1 MTSIEPPEPEF
12 APGELLEL
20 FRHKGALLNGHF
32 LLSSGLHSEKYLQ
45 CALVLQHPDAAGRI
59 GKALARQLAVP
70 EPTCVVGPAIGGIV
84 IAQEVARALGVRSIF
99 AEREAGAMTLRRGFA
114 VEEGEGVIVVEDII
128 TTGGS
133 AQETVDM
140 LTGIGAKVL
149 GVGAIIDRS
158 GGRAEFSV
166 PFRSIERLEVKT
178 YSEGECPLCLGGNTA
193 YKPGSRKS

>member
-20 FRHKGALLNGHF
+20 FEKKRALLNGHF

-99 AEREAGAMTLRRGFA
+99 AEREAGVMVLRRGFA

-140 LTGIGAKVL
+140 LTDLGAKVL
-149 GVGAIIDRS
+149 GIGAIIDRS

-166 PFRSIERLEVKT
+166 PFKSLERLEVKT
-178 YSEGECPLCLGGNTA
+178 YTEGECPLCLDGGTA
-193 YKPGSRKS
+193 YKPGSRNS